1 MSEEKKIE
9 KNIYVIIDNTD
20 CDEQVT
26 LVKLTE
32 EQADAI
38 NWFAE
43 KFDIAVDILSVE
55 NYKCEEP

>member
-9 KNIYVIIDNTD
+9 KDIYVITDNANY
-20 CDEQVT
+20 DEQVT

-38 NWFAE
+38 NWFTE
-43 KFDIAVDILSVE
+43 KFDIGIDILSVE